1 VAYVKVSTVEIYLF
15 FSTFASVAAGFRHRR
30 LSGSGFCVYGSWF
43 RGSTL
48 SSATVAAYSIY

>member
-1 VAYVKVSTVEIYLF
+1 VAYVKVRTAEIYLF
-15 FSTFASVAAGFRHRR
+15 FSTFASVASGFRHGRF
-30 LSGSGFCVYGSWF
+30 SGSGFGVHGSEF